1 MTEAETITTR
11 AAWRRDA
18 SIENI
23 SWDLLRLIFLR
34 EGKIAGRAW
43 PASAEDAPAAVREH
57 LVNVLSILSSSLSGL
72 DEELRDSL
80 MSVYFASAKKIR
92 SEDDQHEQQAA
103 DLTYEAVRE
112 RIRTEVGRHG
122 GDAHWELSE
131 DVCLVGEQIASE
143 PWSPI
148 PQDQITAIYR
158 EIGRICGPLLLTMGL
173 DGFPDLP
180 DTATNALR
188 PVIEARVEI
197 APVFNELTHELELPE
212 LGIVASEWANE
223 LVATLRAS
231 SQRYYYGR
239 DPLAP
244 LPTLAEDRAVEI
256 ERRANRRAEL
266 NEKAESAV
274 DRIVRPILTSYKDHL
289 ERLVAAE
296 MDAAAERDREDVA
309 RRAAA
314 GFDRPEPQR
323 YGVSPRGAELW
334 VTDALRWIGLHDAET
349 TQQTA
354 DGGVDVIADGFA
366 VSVKN
371 YAGAVPVEEV
381 REIFGVGVAVGRVP
395 LLWTSGTLTA
405 SAQQFADVAPVGVVQ
420 YDVATATWTPLNDAA
435 AEFLARF

>member
-1 MTEAETITTR
+1 MSESETTTTR
-11 AAWRRDA
+11 AARRRDA

-34 EGKIAGRAW
+34 EGKISGRAW
-43 PASAEDAPAAVREH
+43 PASTEDAPAAVREH
-57 LVNVLSILSSSLSGL
+57 LVNVLSVLSSSLSGL
-72 DEELRDSL
+72 DEDLRDSL
-80 MSVYFASAKKIR
+80 MSVYFASAKKTR
-92 SEDDQHEQQAA
+92 SEDAQHEQEAA
-103 DLTYEAVRE
+103 DLTYEAVRD

-122 GDAHWELSE
+122 GNAHWELSE
-131 DVCLVGEQIASE
+131 DVRLVVEQIVSE

-148 PQDQITAIYR
+148 PQDQVTAIYR

-197 APVFNELTHELELPE
+197 TPVFNELTHELELPE
-212 LGIVASEWANE
+212 LGIVASEWTNE

-256 ERRANRRAEL
+256 ERRANRRAKL

-296 MDAAAERDREDVA
+296 MDAAAERDREDAA
-309 RRAAA
+309 RRAAT

-371 YAGAVPVEEV
+371 YAGAVPVEEI

-395 LLWTSGTLTA
+395 LLWTSGTLTT
-405 SAQQFADVAPVGVVQ
+405 SAQQFADVAPVGVIQ
-420 YDVATATWTPLNDAA
+420 YGVATATWTPLNDAA